1 MLTATYRWIDNNIL
15 ELGRELRLSYLPPLM
30 VYMAAGISGLT
41 SIVGT
46 FFVKEYLGLSASFLA
61 SLGFWAGIP
70 WALKMPLG
78 HLVDLIWRWK
88 SGLIYLGAGLIA
100 LSLLIMVGL
109 LSERE
114 AMAMI
119 MPAEAWFVLSVLLAP
134 IGYVTQDAVAD
145 AMTVEAV
152 PRVDEKGEP
161 IDPATRKLMN
171 TTMQT
176 LGRVAIIGGSVLVAF
191 INLYLFTGVHKL
203 PPAEIA
209 HIYRNVYLMALGIPL
224 ISVLGVVSAML
235 IKRRNAQRLRYHGYT
250 RKQAEAMLSPRGER
264 TPPNVWIL
272 GGSLLFVAFTL
283 VVGLGG
289 MPYNE
294 EIVFTGSLVI
304 IAFLMVKLTRAL
316 ESEARATLVGTA
328 IVIFMFRAIPS
339 PGAGLTWWMIDEL
352 GFDQHFLSVLSLIGS
367 ALTLV
372 GMFLF
377 RRFMAE
383 RSIAYVVGFLTL
395 AGFVLAVPI
404 VGLYYG
410 LHHWTTAMTGGIV
423 DARTI
428 VIVDTTLESP
438 LGQISMIPMLAWIAN
453 SAPANL
459 KATYFAVMASFTN
472 LALSLSQLG
481 TKYLNEI
488 FIVTREIRD
497 GVSGALQVQADY
509 SQLGDLLIIQV
520 MLSLV
525 LPFAAIL
532 LVRLSRCWRFGRIR
546 RKVSAW
552 RSQHRRRAGHNPPRP
567 SFFANFCADRSA
579 VRLIVAP
586 VRTLSEECSW
596 FLSSLLARFCS

>member
-114 AMAMI
+114 AMATI

-176 LGRVAIIGGSVLVAF
+176 LGRVAIIGGSVVVAF

-235 IKRRNAQRLRYHGYT
+235 IKQRNARRLRHHGYT
-250 RKQAEAMLSPRGER
+250 RKQAEALLSPHGER
-264 TPPNVWIL
+264 TPPNFWIL

-283 VVGLGG
+283 AVGLGR

-294 EIVFTGSLVI
+294 EIVFAGSFGIV
-304 IAFLMVKLTRAL
+304 AFLMVKLTRAL
-316 ESEARATLVGTA
+316 EPEARATLVGTA

-410 LHHWTTAMTGGIV
+410 LHHWTAAMTGGIV

-453 SAPANL
+453 SAPSNL

-509 SQLGDLLIIQV
+509 SQLGDLLIFQV
-520 MLSLV
+520 MLSLA

-532 LVRLSRCWRFGRIR
+532 FVRLSRL
-546 RKVSAW
+546 
-552 RSQHRRRAGHNPPRP
+552 
-567 SFFANFCADRSA
+567 RSA
-579 VRLIVAP
+579 
-586 VRTLSEECSW
+586 
-596 FLSSLLARFCS
+596 